1 MGRLQECFGQ
11 DLTDAEAGLTDGVF
25 GLMGL
30 GYRFKVKGTGVKV
43 QIPIIE
49 ASKNPICN
57 NQNSTRE
64 YLNHFHSEQSEE
76 SPTGAKDSSNTPR
89 FQNDKQRQ

>member
-30 GYRFKVKGTGVKV
+30 GYRFKVKGTGG
-43 QIPIIE
+43 E
-49 ASKNPICN
+49 
-57 NQNSTRE
+57 
-64 YLNHFHSEQSEE
+64 
-76 SPTGAKDSSNTPR
+76 SSNSNNR
-89 FQNDKQRQ
+89 SIQESNLQ